1 MYWKLLNKM
10 MKKIAISIL
19 VLTTVSCSVS
29 QLTQEQIKINYE
41 LDILWIEY
49 QYKTDSLVNEFYK
62 K

>member
-1 MYWKLLNKM
+1 